1 MLLFDLSLKISD
13 ATKRFLAK
21 DEVKEALEII
31 QQKEGYKIANNL
43 APIQENGR
51 KIYWRIADA
60 NAIKRILWP
69 L

>member
-51 KIYWRIADA
+51 KIY
-60 NAIKRILWP
+60 
-69 L
+69 